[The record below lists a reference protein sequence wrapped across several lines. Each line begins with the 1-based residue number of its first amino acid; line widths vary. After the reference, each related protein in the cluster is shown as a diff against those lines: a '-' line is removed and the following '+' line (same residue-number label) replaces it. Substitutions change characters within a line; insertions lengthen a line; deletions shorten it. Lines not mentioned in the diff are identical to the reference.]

1 MLAPLPPD
9 YFDDLDLS
17 ELQFLSPL
25 SAEDL
30 SSVQPFVPNN
40 HVAPIEPLPAS
51 TLIPNTVSKPLT
63 PHYLVQPRCERSSP
77 SIGNSSPYSSPRS
90 DRSSQFINSFNHY
103 AQHYQQPLT
112 HPLPPVPAMASTH
125 SQESEQYADQ
135 LKFIKF
141 IENLLEQG
149 VSYYAVEFFSLTQ

>member
-1 MLAPLPPD
+1 MHNFLFSSCLRLYLKIISMISTSANFNFSLLSLPRTSLL
-9 YFDDLDLS
+9 F
-17 ELQFLSPL
+17 
-25 SAEDL
+25 
-30 SSVQPFVPNN
+30 N
-40 HVAPIEPLPAS
+40 HSFPTITSPIEPLPAS
-51 TLIPNTVSKPLT
+51 TLIPSSVSTPLT

-125 SQESEQYADQ
+125 PQESEQYADQ
-135 LKFIKF
+135 LKFIEF
-141 IENLLEQG
+141 VENLLERR
-149 VSYYAVEFFSLTQ
+149 VIYCS